1 MISHIK
7 AIYNIL
13 TIIIKVMIEQS
24 SKHEDIQRLQQLD
37 ELIRDDLIPEADS
50 ISNELKDILK
60 GYDKIK

>member
-37 ELIRDDLIPEADS
+37 ELIRDDLIPNTTSLSD
-50 ISNELKDILK
+50 ELQGMMK
-60 GYDKIK
+60 GPDGK